1 MDKEDGFYI
10 TASLTQTRRDFP
22 LAIQTIVNQPF
33 TTTIPGGDNFVWNL
47 SLIYSFNREYI
58 GK

>member
-1 MDKEDGFYI
+1 M
-10 TASLTQTRRDFP
+10 DFP

-33 TTTIPGGDNFVWNL
+33 TTTIPEGDDFVWNV
-47 SLIYSFNREYI
+47 SVIYSYNREYI